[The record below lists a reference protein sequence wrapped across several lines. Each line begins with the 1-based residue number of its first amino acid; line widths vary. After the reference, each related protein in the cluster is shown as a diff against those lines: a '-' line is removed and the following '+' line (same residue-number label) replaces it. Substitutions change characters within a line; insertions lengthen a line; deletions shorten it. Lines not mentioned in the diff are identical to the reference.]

1 LHWGEVFL
9 GVIGDQDRLEFSV
22 FGDAVNTAARLESLT
37 RDLQMDLIVSND
49 LVTAAGGPGRLDG
62 LVSIPPI
69 EVKGR
74 RGALELLGVPI
85 RSENAEVD
93 SEAM

>member
-1 LHWGEVFL
+1 
-9 GVIGDQDRLEFSV
+9 
-22 FGDAVNTAARLESLT
+22 
-37 RDLQMDLIVSND
+37 MDLIVSND
-49 LVTAAGGPGRLDG
+49 LVTAAGGPGLLDG

-74 RGALELLGVPI
+74 SGVLELLGVPI